1 MKGFV
6 RSNPYLSLCGLNC
19 KLCPMNLA
27 GHCAGCGVNN
37 QSCKIAKC
45 SMERGNVEYCFQC
58 GSFPCEKYA
67 HIEVDS
73 FITHQ
78 NQLQD
83 QEKAQRIS
91 IPAYNAQQEE
101 KRQLLETLLAAY
113 NDGRKKTL
121 FCIAVNLLPAEEIRS
136 LLQQAQSQP
145 DFQAMEKQ
153 AQSAH
158 IARQLQ
164 ALAASKGIRLALRK
178 KR

>member
-1 MKGFV
+1 
-6 RSNPYLSLCGLNC
+6 
-19 KLCPMNLA
+19 MNLA

-121 FCIAVNLLPAEEIRS
+121 FCIAVNLLPAEEIQS